1 MFPYFHIFGLSVPV
15 YGILTLVG
23 IAVGILW
30 MLYNRK
36 FYRLKKDDT
45 FFFALYCVIFA
56 LIGGKVLYIIVE
68 FQHLLQN
75 PEMWKAVITGGMV
88 FYGGVIGG
96 ILGGV
101 LYTRQY
107 HLDTWKFFDVAVP
120 GVAIGH
126 GIGRI
131 GCFCAG
137 CCYGA
142 PTDLPIGV
150 IYPKGLGI
158 APAGVPLLPTQLFE
172 AGAEAVLAVVL
183 FLILRKNKRMGR
195 VTGWYLVL
203 YGVIRFGLE
212 FLRSDPRG
220 AVFGLSTSQL
230 ISIFMVTL
238 GMLLI
243 YGVIQKRRIGNFE
256 PKESME

>member
-1 MFPYFHIFGLSVPV
+1 MLPYFHIFGISVPT
-15 YGILTLVG
+15 YGVLTLIG
-23 IAVGILW
+23 IIVGILC

-36 FYRLKKDDT
+36 FYNVKKDDT

-56 LIGGKVLYIIVE
+56 LLGGKVLYIIVE
-68 FQHLLQN
+68 FRHLLEN
-75 PEMWKAVITGGMV
+75 PEMWKAVVTGGMV

-101 LYTRQY
+101 LYTRRY
-107 HLDTWKFFDVAVP
+107 HLDTWKLFDIAAP

-142 PTDLPIGV
+142 PTDLSIGV
-150 IYPKGLGI
+150 VYPEGLGI

-172 AGAEAVLAVVL
+172 AGAEAILAVVL
-183 FLILRKNKRMGR
+183 FFILRRNKFAGR

-203 YGVIRFGLE
+203 YGIIRFGLE

-220 AVFGLSTSQL
+220 AIFGLSTSQL
-230 ISIFMVTL
+230 ISIFMAAL
-238 GMLLI
+238 GLLLI
-243 YGVIQKRRIGNFE
+243 RGIIQKRRIGNFE
-256 PKESME
+256 RAEID